1 MKRNITVKEKDLIDT
16 LNANIGARK
25 EDTAK
30 EPYVEPKCETIDDD
44 PIKDTHMEGSTE
56 RRTYKSGQGP
66 EIIRD
71 CTTLSPRDVN
81 GDIIDLLEYE
91 DNPED
96 REASRAAVN
105 ANGMEVPFGKLV
117 EIEKQRILK
126 KYNPAFIA
134 ALKELLRADNEGTRP
149 RTQDNTINVD
159 LPFPG
164 EVKTYEEVN
173 HPKHYNNY
181 DVEVIDMMERVFGK
195 EETATFCK
203 LNAFKYRMRAGTKPG
218 QPSGKDLDKER
229 WYLDKAQELGQ
240 K

>member
-1 MKRNITVKEKDLIDT
+1 MKKSIQVKEKNLIGT

-44 PIKDTHMEGSTE
+44 PIKDTHMDGSTE

-71 CTTLSPRDVN
+71 CTTLSPRDIN

-117 EIEKQRILK
+117 EIERQRILK

-134 ALKELLRADNEGTRP
+134 ALKELLRTDNEGTRP
-149 RTQDNTINVD
+149 RT
-159 LPFPG
+159 PSEG
-164 EVKTYEEVN
+164 YEEIN